1 MARPCAEIVP
11 SLLCKSREEF
21 LAKLRRIE
29 LFVKKTQFDI
39 MDGKFVRNTT
49 VQPKEFK
56 GLKTKLA
63 VECQLMV
70 KEPADYLSDCCR
82 MNAKLVIFHYESY
95 KNPKKIILFI
105 QQIRSHKLKAGIAIS
120 PKTPAIKIKP
130 FLKLVDMVLVMTVNP
145 GFGGQKLIPA
155 TLKKVSQIR
164 KWAPRLDIEVD
175 GGINKDTAPLA
186 VNAGAN
192 ILVAGNAIHKAK
204 TVPDGLAAIKKSIN

>member
-1 MARPCAEIVP
+1 MARVHIEIVP
-11 SLLCKSREEF
+11 SLLCKTKEEF

-29 LFVKKTQFDI
+29 PFVKRTQFDI
-39 MDGKFVRNTT
+39 MDGKFVQNTT

-56 GLKTKLA
+56 GLKTSIA

-82 MNAKLVIFHYESY
+82 MNANLVIFHYESY
-95 KNPKKIILFI
+95 KNPKKIISFI
-105 QQIRSHKLKAGIAIS
+105 QQIRSHKLKAGIAIN
-120 PKTPAIKIKP
+120 PKTPAIKIKQ
-130 FLKLVDMVLVMTVNP
+130 FLKLVDVVLVMTVNP

-175 GGINKDTAPLA
+175 GGINKDTAKLA
-186 VNAGAN
+186 VKAGAN
-192 ILVAGNAIHKAK
+192 ILVAGNAIHNAR
-204 TVPDGLAAIKKSIN
+204 TVHEGLAAIRSNI